1 MGTTMNKVYTAA
13 IGVVTVSLMAA
24 GCGNNKKADS
34 ASDTTRYCELARTM
48 AAPPTGIDPATA
60 TPDQLMAAAKKHF
73 ADHLNDIAELER
85 VAPAK
90 VRADI
95 AVYARVAR
103 HIAVTGKID
112 EFDTP
117 ENAPAISRQE
127 AFDKSVCG
135 IQPPTGP

>member
-1 MGTTMNKVYTAA
+1 MNKLRTAA
-13 IGVVTVSLMAA
+13 IGVVALSLLGAA
-24 GCGNNKKADS
+24 CGNNKKSDS
-34 ASDTTRYCELARTM
+34 ASNTTRYCELARTM

-60 TPDQLMAAAKKHF
+60 TPDQLKAAAKKHF

-90 VRADI
+90 VQPDI

-117 ENAPAISRQE
+117 DNAPAISRQE
-127 AFDKSVCG
+127 AFDKSTCG